1 MINKLIHYTFEAIIL
16 AMFAM
21 LIYITYNVTIHANT
35 EIRIAGDQVFCEAL
49 EMIK

>member
-1 MINKLIHYTFEAIIL
+1 MINKLLHYTFEAIIL

-35 EIRIAGDQVFCEAL
+35 ELEVTLDYEA
-49 EMIK
+49 ICR

>member
-1 MINKLIHYTFEAIIL
+1 MIDKIIEYSYAVGFWL
-16 AMFAM
+16 MFSM